1 MFEKVFEFRNSF
13 RSSGKRRCGAGQL
26 LRRCPQPAI
35 AISACS
41 GVSEEKAELQFLGVH
56 RGDAD
61 GGGIG
66 VGSLMDLD
74 IAVDVRAVFFLRRA
88 VEKVPFDGVGT
99 FGKGHPGIIP
109 LAVGVGECG
118 HRRAAFLAG
127 AIEGDMGHLIVGRIA
142 EPDESPGRAVR

>member
-1 MFEKVFEFRNSF
+1 
-13 RSSGKRRCGAGQL
+13 
-26 LRRCPQPAI
+26 
-35 AISACS
+35 
-41 GVSEEKAELQFLGVH
+41 
-56 RGDAD
+56 
-61 GGGIG
+61 
-66 VGSLMDLD
+66 MDLD

-109 LAVGVGECG
+109 LAVG
-118 HRRAAFLAG
+118 AAFLAG